1 MNHYPESLLTSTE
14 RSIIQEKLLRLL
26 SHQVERYTMGD
37 STSIRAEL
45 AQELL
50 NSICCC
56 LGITDQP
63 DGRWRHLLNCDIEL
77 EYQKGL
83 ARIEK
88 KKQFGRRLW
97 QTVCTNLPPVENISM
112 LDTLTSIG
120 GFWKCY
126 DSLFFAHEIP
136 ADIDYQLA
144 VPVPEACQGIDYV
157 IRYLENLLCENLFLS
172 EYPADDLLPLL
183 DRYCPDFRGLLV
195 NLFEPV
201 ITDAIGLALLGMPD
215 TPLEINKQELS
226 CLYDLFGHMEDTQ
239 KGLLHGLERL
249 REAHPSLSP
258 RVFSYITL
266 YCKQL
271 TLRIDMLRDSN
282 GLGGIFI

>member
-1 MNHYPESLLTSTE
+1 MNHYPESVLTSTE
-14 RSIIQEKLLRLL
+14 RSIIQEELLRLL

-112 LDTLTSIG
+112 LDTLKSIG
-120 GFWKCY
+120 VFWKNY
-126 DSLFFAHEIP
+126 DSVFFAHEVP
-136 ADIDYQLA
+136 CNMDYQLS
-144 VPVPEACQGIDYV
+144 VPVPESYQGVDYV
-157 IRYLENLLCENLFLS
+157 NRYLENLLCENLFLS
-172 EYPADDLLPLL
+172 EYLADDLLPLL
-183 DRYCPDFRGLLV
+183 DRYSPDFRGLLI

-201 ITDAIGLALLGMPD
+201 ITNSIGLALLGLPD
-215 TPLEINKQELS
+215 TPLEINERELS
-226 CLYDLFGHMEDTQ
+226 RLYHLFGHMEDIQ
-239 KGLLHGLERL
+239 QGLLHGLGRL
-249 REAHPSLSP
+249 WEVHPTLNP
-258 RVFSYITL
+258 LVFSYSTL

-271 TLRIDMLRDSN
+271 ALRIDMLRDSG